1 MFSENWSPLFDK
13 DKDYELWSDY
23 ANHVYFGND
32 FQYTLVVK
40 NLLLIGIKN
49 VLNVI
54 FNI

>member
-1 MFSENWSPLFDK
+1 MFAENWSPLFDK
-13 DKDYELWSDY
+13 DKDYELWSAY

-32 FQYTLVVK
+32 FQYILVVK

-49 VLNVI
+49 VLFFI